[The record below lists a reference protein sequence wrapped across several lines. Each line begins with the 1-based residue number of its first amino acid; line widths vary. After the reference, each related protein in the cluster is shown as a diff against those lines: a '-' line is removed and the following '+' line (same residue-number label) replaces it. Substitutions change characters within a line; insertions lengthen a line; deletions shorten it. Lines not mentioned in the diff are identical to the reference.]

1 MPCIRSERMSVSLV
15 SRLGPATAA
24 VCVPTENSRNYRMS
38 LRLRISREI
47 WCWFSPIII
56 IPSRSR
62 AIALSE
68 NCVLFIQRKKWVK
81 GFSGML
87 LFDRAA
93 QQSCTSHTFLCVCER
108 EREGCPAYIKI
119 PSAIFSPRILYSQS
133 SAPTTLQNS
142 CSGV

>member
-24 VCVPTENSRNYRMS
+24 VRVSTENSRNYRTS

-47 WCWFSPIII
+47 FMPIII
-56 IPSRSR
+56 IPPRRDCVIRKLRLVYPAKEMSKGCYYLIEPHSNRVHP
-62 AIALSE
+62 
-68 NCVLFIQRKKWVK
+68 VLF
-81 GFSGML
+81 
-87 LFDRAA
+87 
-93 QQSCTSHTFLCVCER
+93 CVCVWER

-119 PSAIFSPRILYSQS
+119 PWAIFSRILYSQS